1 MARAGQFGN
10 YYTEL
15 ANRFFHAVEWQY
27 KKHHDQKGHERE
39 CEILSKILDTLI
51 SDAVGREIEL
61 FRLEAANKEFLQI
74 RDKSFTPKKYTK
86 ILESL
91 QIDEKSTEGY
101 APQLF
106 GIVEYDARASI

>member
-1 MARAGQFGN
+1 MAKAGQFGN

-27 KKHHDQKGHERE
+27 KKHENNEARSRE
-39 CEILSKILDTLI
+39 CEILVKVLDTLI
-51 SDAVGREIEL
+51 SDAVSREIQL
-61 FRLEAANKEFLQI
+61 FRLEAANKEFIKI
-74 RDKSFTPKKYTK
+74 RDQSFTPKKYSN
-86 ILESL
+86 ILASL
-91 QIDEKSTEGY
+91 QIDENSTQGY